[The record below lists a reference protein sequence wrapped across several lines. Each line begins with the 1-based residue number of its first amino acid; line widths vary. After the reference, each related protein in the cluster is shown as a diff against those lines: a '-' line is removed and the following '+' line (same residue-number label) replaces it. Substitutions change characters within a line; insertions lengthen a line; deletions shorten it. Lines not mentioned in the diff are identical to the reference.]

1 MNRSDIHVLV
11 VEDDITIGKA
21 LHEVLKRRGFE
32 CRLVRTPDEAIQAIK
47 LQEFQ
52 AIVLDCM
59 LPKMNGIELSAK
71 LKEHCANELV
81 TILMSGIFK
90 DRNFSKDAVYKTNAA
105 GFLIKPFPMDS
116 LLDILDDAFGDR
128 LNGGKEGWNALY
140 MHQEITLDEVQTA
153 IDRVP
158 NVHGFHLPW
167 IYSLLMSTQYSGHL
181 NILSASGE
189 VSSVT
194 FNHGLITQT
203 HLKDK
208 SSYFGALLV
217 EMGYGEME
225 DVNQQL
231 ADQAK
236 TRTRL
241 GDRLVEAGAI
251 SPHAVRLILQEQM
264 KIRLSKTI
272 RNENMEIHLV
282 PEVTRGAESNA
293 LGWKEFL
300 NIAADWMDSKL
311 TFGWLKIFYGEW
323 TNFSVQNI
331 ASPLIGPAVK
341 NGPVEE
347 LLKHSK
353 QQHEFLKN
361 LHFQLL
367 QRASIL
373 SYNGVEKP
381 NYEGQAQ
388 RLRNII
394 NEMKDKNHF
403 EVLGVT
409 SKANAR
415 EISKAFQEMAKTFHP
430 DKLPPAAP
438 KEIIT
443 LTNEVFSRITLA
455 HDSLKQTSSR
465 EKYLKKLEFG
475 RTEEVFLADSLV
487 EQARILIDDARYADA
502 LTQLDQVLSMKNAP
516 PDARLLWLW
525 ASIRLGAKPDEVQS
539 YLTSIPPENRH
550 TALFFT
556 VKGLYYKML
565 HKYEK
570 AELQFNHAL
579 SLDPSTKEA
588 KREVTNI
595 KTNLTSKRKAVGAEV
610 SQIVDLIFGKKKR
623 R

>member
-1 MNRSDIHVLV
+1 MNRSDLRILV
-11 VEDDITIGKA
+11 VEDDVTIGKA
-21 LHEVLKRRGFE
+21 LSEALKRKGFE
-32 CRLVRTPDEAIQAIK
+32 CRLVRTPDEALQVIK

-52 AIVLDCM
+52 ALVLDCM
-59 LPKMNGIELSAK
+59 LPKMNGIELAAK
-71 LKEHCANELV
+71 LKEHCPNELV

-90 DRNFSKDAVYKTNAA
+90 DRNFSKDAIYKTNAA
-105 GFLIKPFPMDS
+105 GFLIKPFPVDN
-116 LLDILDDAFGDR
+116 LFDILDDAFGDR
-128 LNGGKEGWNALY
+128 LSGGKEGWLALL
-140 MHQEITLDEVQTA
+140 MHKEITLDEVQTA

-189 VSSVT
+189 MSSVT
-194 FNHGLITQT
+194 FRHGLITQT

-208 SSYFGALLV
+208 GSYFGSLLV

-225 DVNQQL
+225 DVNLQL
-231 ADQAK
+231 ADKDK

-241 GDRLVEAGAI
+241 GDRLVQAGAI

-282 PEVTRGAESNA
+282 PEVTTGSESSS
-293 LGWKEFL
+293 LGWREFL

-323 TNFSVQNI
+323 ANFSVQNI
-331 ASPLIGPAVK
+331 ASPLIGPAMK
-341 NGPVEE
+341 DGSIED
-347 LLKHSK
+347 LLKHTK
-353 QQHEFLKN
+353 QQHDFLKN

-373 SYNGVEKP
+373 TYNNVEKP
-381 NYEGQAQ
+381 NYDGQAQ

-403 EVLGVT
+403 EVLGLT
-409 SKANAR
+409 PKAQSR
-415 EISKAFQEMAKTFHP
+415 DITKAFQEMAKTFHP
-430 DKLPPAAP
+430 DKLPPSAP

-443 LTNEVFSRITLA
+443 LTSEVFSLITLA
-455 HDSLKQTSSR
+455 HDSLKQSSGR

-487 EQARILIDDARYADA
+487 EQARNLIDDGRYADA
-502 LTQLDQVLSMKNAP
+502 LKQLDQVLAMKNCPA
-516 PDARLLWLW
+516 DARLLWLW
-525 ASIRLGAKPDEVQS
+525 ARIKLGAEPDEVQS
-539 YLTSIPPENRH
+539 HLTSVPPENRH
-550 TALFFT
+550 TSLYFI
-556 VKGLYYKML
+556 VKGLYYKMTNNF
-565 HKYEK
+565 EK
-570 AELQFNHAL
+570 AERQFNHAL
-579 SLDPSTKEA
+579 SLDPGTKEA

-595 KTNLTSKRKAVGAEV
+595 HMTLTKKKAVGAEV